1 MGCTRDG
8 GIWAGETAR
17 RRGLAGSRYRTPGK
31 KNPGIGAEEKVQRG
45 KILVEKH
52 SDESEDTV
60 YSMGKWE
67 ITVDFL
73 PDSGP
78 QGIYE

>member
-1 MGCTRDG
+1 MELYGQGRQPREEVSQEVDT
-8 GIWAGETAR
+8 E
-17 RRGLAGSRYRTPGK
+17 PQEK
-31 KNPGIGAEEKVQRG
+31 KNLGIGAEEKVQRG